1 MSGVWIWWTIA
12 AVLLALEL
20 LAPGVAFIWLGLAAA
35 AMGFLAFLLPGVP
48 WQAEVAMFAALA
60 AGAVYFVRPWAR
72 EETVEDDAALHLNR
86 RMDGYIGRTFEL
98 PAAIENGD
106 GHLIIDDTRWRV
118 RGPDLKRGQPVRVTG
133 VDGLTLIVEKAG

>member
-1 MSGVWIWWTIA
+1 MSGVWVWWTIA

-20 LAPGVAFIWLGLAAA
+20 LAPGVAFIWLGLAAG
-35 AMGFLAFLLPGVP
+35 AMGFVALALPGVP
-48 WQAEVAMFAALA
+48 WQAEVAMFAVLA

-72 EETVEDDAALHLNR
+72 EETIEDEAGLHLNR

-98 PAAIENGD
+98 PAAIENGE

-118 RGPDLKRGQPVRVTG
+118 RGPDLRRGQSVRVTA
-133 VDGLTLIVEKAG
+133 VDGLTLIVEHTG

>member
-12 AVLLALEL
+12 AALLALEL

-35 AMGFLAFLLPGVP
+35 AMGFIALVLPGVP
-48 WQAEVAMFAALA
+48 WQAEVAIFAALA
-60 AGAVYFVRPWAR
+60 AGAVYVVRPWAR
-72 EETVEDDAALHLNR
+72 EETVEDEARLHLNR
-86 RMDGYIGRTFEL
+86 RMDGYVGRVFEL
-98 PAAIENGD
+98 PAAIDNGE

-133 VDGLTLIVEKAG
+133 VEGLTLIVERAG